1 MTTQAQITRTSL
13 TGALSRKRVE
23 IAILICMLA
32 VYFFSYFQ
40 RVAVPGTVFDEIQ
53 TSFGISASAVTA
65 LGAVFLYIYGGIQ
78 LFVGMMTDRFGA
90 VRVLLVGGLL
100 LSIGSILFP
109 LSQSLT
115 MLYATRA
122 LVGLG
127 ASLIFLS
134 VVKGLDILFSPLY
147 FPQLMA
153 VSQAVG
159 NAGGLVGTF
168 PFERAVAAWG
178 WRHSLLGAG
187 GLTLL
192 ALAVSAVLF
201 SFTPYIRKYES
212 KTTPLVVGSILR
224 NRHSWPLLIAGPV
237 NFGIYFLVQATI
249 GKKFLTDYCH
259 LPSATAASFTLLMM
273 LVTITVG
280 ILGSFSVRF
289 IGERRKPLIVA
300 SFACTGLGVAVLL
313 LGLHFN
319 LSSGWFLLGYV
330 LMGCYAT
337 GSPLGNALM
346 KELNPPEAVGTA
358 IGALNSMCYI
368 IVALLT
374 TMAGAIMDHYW
385 AGALTVTG
393 AKLYPK
399 EAYALIFL
407 ICFGLSVFAFL
418 LSLFLRETRGKSLF
432 VK

>member
-1 MTTQAQITRTSL
+1 MTTQAPIIRTSL

-23 IAILICMLA
+23 IAILLCMCA
-32 VYFFSYFQ
+32 IYFFAYFQ

-53 TSFGISASAVTA
+53 AAFGASASAVTA
-65 LGAVFLYIYGGIQ
+65 LGAIYLYIYGGVQ

-90 VRVLLVGGLL
+90 IRVLLAGGLL

-109 LSQSLT
+109 LSSSLP

-147 FPQLMA
+147 FPQLLA
-153 VSQAVG
+153 IAQAIG

-192 ALAVSAVLF
+192 SLAVSAVLF
-201 SFTPYIRKYES
+201 SLTPYIRTYAGR
-212 KTTPLVVGSILR
+212 TTPLVIRGILR
-224 NRHSWPLLIAGPV
+224 NRYAWPLLIAGPL
-237 NFGIYFLVQATI
+237 NFAIYFLVQASI
-249 GKKFLTDYCH
+249 GKKFLTDYCR
-259 LPSATAASFTLLMM
+259 LPSPTAASFTLVMM

-280 ILGSFSVRF
+280 ILGAAITRF
-289 IGERRKPLIVA
+289 IGDRRKPLIVL
-300 SFACTGLGVAVLL
+300 SIGFTGLGVGVLLLSLL
-313 LGLHFN
+313 LGLPN
-319 LSSGWFLLGYV
+319 GWFLCGYM
-330 LMGCYAT
+330 LMGFSSI
-337 GSPLGNALM
+337 GSALGNALM
-346 KELNPPEAVGTA
+346 KELNPPEALGTA

-368 IVALLT
+368 VVALLT
-374 TMAGAIMDHYW
+374 TMAGAIMDGYW
-385 AGALTVTG
+385 DGAVTADG
-393 AKLYPK
+393 ARLYPK
-399 EAYALIFL
+399 EAYLVIFL
-407 ICFGLSVFAFL
+407 ICFGLAIFAFL
-418 LSLFLRETRGKSLF
+418 LSLILRETRGKSLF
-432 VK
+432 SQ